1 MHHRTGRI
9 GYNDGQT
16 LARGLGWF
24 SIALGALELLAPRA
38 VGRQLEMQHETGT
51 IQAYGAREIATGVGI
66 LASRDPTWWI
76 WGRVIGDA
84 LDLATLA
91 PNADPRNPRR
101 NEVLMAI
108 GAVAGVAILDYLC
121 ADALSR
127 RTEQPAPPM
136 RDYGDRS
143 GFPKSPNAMRGEGL
157 ADPAAR
163 APAASG

>member
-1 MHHRTGRI
+1 MHHRMGRL
-9 GYNDGQT
+9 GYSNGQT

-38 VGRQLEMQHETGT
+38 VGRRLGMQHETGT

-101 NEVLMAI
+101 NEVMMAL
-108 GAVAGVAILDYLC
+108 GAVAGVALLDYLC

-127 RTEQPAPPM
+127 RTEEPAPPM

-143 GFPKSPNAMRGEGL
+143 GFPRSPNAMRGEGL
-157 ADPAAR
+157 HPAGET
-163 APAASG
+163 AATA